1 MLREQDQ
8 AHLILDTLL
17 KAFPKRQLPKSV
29 PAAAFSLLVCSNPM
43 WGLRRPNL
51 TFGKLHIA
59 HLGSCRLGNC
69 HLGSRPWINAH
80 RKENLTPIKHI
91 NDLQHIKWGGV
102 DPPPSPP
109 EQKNLFLVFEEP

>member
-17 KAFPKRQLPKSV
+17 KAFLKRQLPKSV
-29 PAAAFSLLVCSNPM
+29 LAAAFSHLICYNPM
-43 WGLRRPNL
+43 WRLRRPNL

-69 HLGSRPWINAH
+69 HLGSRPWENAH
-80 RKENLTPIKHI
+80 RKENLTPMKHI
-91 NDLQHIKWGGV
+91 NELLHIKGGGV
-102 DPPPSPP
+102 APPRNQKKIFSGF
-109 EQKNLFLVFEEP
+109 EQP